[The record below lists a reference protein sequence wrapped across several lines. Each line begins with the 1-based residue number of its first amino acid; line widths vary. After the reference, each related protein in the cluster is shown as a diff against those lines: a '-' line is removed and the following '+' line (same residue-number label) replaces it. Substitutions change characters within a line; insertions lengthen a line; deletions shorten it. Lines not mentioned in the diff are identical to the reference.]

1 MIKMIDDENKELHIL
16 GDLNCNM
23 LTNISNQ
30 PTKTLK
36 GILETYQLSQ
46 LITEATRIT
55 TSSCTLIDHYITS
68 MPEKIV
74 QSGVIHTGISDH
86 SLIYGIRKINPV
98 LSTRKKAKKV
108 EVRNMKRFNE
118 ERFNEDLLTQ
128 SWEQIVLKSDTDS
141 MWACWKELFL
151 EVLDKHAPIQHI
163 RKRSSSVPWV
173 TADIKKLIFERDKK
187 KRKAM
192 ITKQSTDWDV
202 YKTSRNLVNIALRHA
217 KAEYYRNKIAQQNN
231 NPKEAWKTIN
241 DLLGRSSNETIVN
254 ELKINDSKI
263 TSNEEIANAFNEYFT
278 NIGPSL
284 VNSIDESNTSFKTFV
299 KSAES
304 KMDRFKLVSVGKV
317 VKLLKG
323 LSNCKAA
330 GLDKISG
337 KILKVA
343 ANTIAPSLT
352 HIFNHGLISNCFP
365 YEWKMARLVPIHKKG
380 PRNLTENYRPISILP
395 AISKIMERIMYDQIY
410 QYLSDN
416 SLLSEHQFGFRK
428 FHSTASALLDST
440 NSWYVN
446 MDRKKFN
453 LVVLLDLK
461 KAFDTIDHGI
471 LLSKL
476 ELYGITGSALSMIRS
491 YLTDRNQK
499 CQLGDLMS
507 TERRVTCGIPQGSIL
522 GPLFFLVY
530 INDLP
535 ECLNQATPRLFADDT
550 NLTVAGESIQE
561 IELNMNSDLA
571 CINEWLLANKLS
583 LNVTKTE
590 FILIGSAHKLNNLV
604 TQPDLK
610 INHKKIKQV
619 CNATVLG
626 VELDDKLSWNRHIDK
641 VAKKV
646 TSGIGAIRK
655 IRDCVDRD
663 TLISIYNALINPHF
677 DYCSEVWDTL
687 GVELSNRLQK
697 LQNRAARVIMNFGN
711 DISGP
716 EAIKAL
722 GWETL
727 ETRRAKSKAKTMY
740 KVLNNLAPSSL
751 AELFEQKRNITQYDL
766 RGSSTSLQ
774 LPQPKTEKLKKSFS
788 YDGARVWNS
797 LPADVRNSDTLT
809 IFKNGIRAH
818 TS

>member
-1 MIKMIDDENKELHIL
+1 MEN
-16 GDLNCNM
+16 
-23 LTNISNQ
+23 NQ
-30 PTKTLK
+30 
-36 GILETYQLSQ
+36 
-46 LITEATRIT
+46 
-55 TSSCTLIDHYITS
+55 C
-68 MPEKIV
+68 
-74 QSGVIHTGISDH
+74 
-86 SLIYGIRKINPV
+86 
-98 LSTRKKAKKV
+98 
-108 EVRNMKRFNE
+108 
-118 ERFNEDLLTQ
+118 
-128 SWEQIVLKSDTDS
+128 
-141 MWACWKELFL
+141 
-151 EVLDKHAPIQHI
+151 
-163 RKRSSSVPWV
+163 
-173 TADIKKLIFERDKK
+173 
-187 KRKAM
+187 
-192 ITKQSTDWDV
+192 
-202 YKTSRNLVNIALRHA
+202 
-217 KAEYYRNKIAQQNN
+217 
-231 NPKEAWKTIN
+231 
-241 DLLGRSSNETIVN
+241 LLGRSSYETIVN

-263 TSNEEIANAFNEYFT
+263 ISNEEIANAFNEYFT

-284 VNSIDESNTSFKTFV
+284 ANSIDESNTSFKTFV

-304 KMDRFKLVSVGKV
+304 KMDRFRLVSVGKV

-446 MDRKKFN
+446 MDCKKLN

-491 YLTDRNQK
+491 YLSDRNQK
-499 CQLGDLMS
+499 CQLGDLMT

-655 IRDCVDRD
+655 IRDFVDRD

-687 GVELSNRLQK
+687 GVGLSNRLQK

-809 IFKNGIRAH
+809 ISKNGIRAH

>member
-1 MIKMIDDENKELHIL
+1 
-16 GDLNCNM
+16 
-23 LTNISNQ
+23 
-30 PTKTLK
+30 
-36 GILETYQLSQ
+36 
-46 LITEATRIT
+46 
-55 TSSCTLIDHYITS
+55 
-68 MPEKIV
+68 
-74 QSGVIHTGISDH
+74 
-86 SLIYGIRKINPV
+86 
-98 LSTRKKAKKV
+98 
-108 EVRNMKRFNE
+108 
-118 ERFNEDLLTQ
+118 
-128 SWEQIVLKSDTDS
+128 
-141 MWACWKELFL
+141 
-151 EVLDKHAPIQHI
+151 
-163 RKRSSSVPWV
+163 
-173 TADIKKLIFERDKK
+173 
-187 KRKAM
+187 
-192 ITKQSTDWDV
+192 
-202 YKTSRNLVNIALRHA
+202 
-217 KAEYYRNKIAQQNN
+217 
-231 NPKEAWKTIN
+231 
-241 DLLGRSSNETIVN
+241 
-254 ELKINDSKI
+254 
-263 TSNEEIANAFNEYFT
+263 
-278 NIGPSL
+278 
-284 VNSIDESNTSFKTFV
+284 
-299 KSAES
+299 
-304 KMDRFKLVSVGKV
+304 
-317 VKLLKG
+317 
-323 LSNCKAA
+323 
-330 GLDKISG
+330 
-337 KILKVA
+337 
-343 ANTIAPSLT
+343 
-352 HIFNHGLISNCFP
+352 
-365 YEWKMARLVPIHKKG
+365 
-380 PRNLTENYRPISILP
+380 
-395 AISKIMERIMYDQIY
+395 
-410 QYLSDN
+410 
-416 SLLSEHQFGFRK
+416 
-428 FHSTASALLDST
+428 
-440 NSWYVN
+440 
-446 MDRKKFN
+446 
-453 LVVLLDLK
+453 
-461 KAFDTIDHGI
+461 
-471 LLSKL
+471 
-476 ELYGITGSALSMIRS
+476 MIRS
-491 YLTDRNQK
+491 YLSDRNQK

-571 CINEWLLANKLS
+571 CINEWLLADKLS

-655 IRDCVDRD
+655 IRDFVDRD

-687 GVELSNRLQK
+687 GVGLSNRLQK